1 MDPRR
6 HLLRNA
12 WITLLA
18 SLAFAAALALP
29 GRAGAA
35 DIEHTIAY
43 GSIGPISGPAFLG
56 VFEPSLLGSIGNT
69 FLDHFTFTVVP
80 SNSFTLTTTFLPA
93 NASGVSFSSADLYSG
108 ATLLASGPLGNIT
121 STPTL
126 APGAYDLRV
135 SGTLTATSGFY
146 SGSVNFNSTT
156 APIPEPETYA
166 MMLAGLGLMGFVA
179 RRRKQVRLLA

>member
-146 SGSVNFNSTT
+146 SGSGKFNST
-156 APIPEPETYA
+156 APPMPGPESHP
-166 MMLAGLGLMGFVA
+166 L
-179 RRRKQVRLLA
+179 